1 MSRRSQWIAIAAGVL
16 LLAGNSALEFGCDL
30 IQTRKEAAALRG
42 DNPAAML
49 RPRMVSVLLS
59 TNPSLGPIT
68 SERIADAVLRCA
80 REQFLPPDLV
90 LAVLLVES
98 SARPAVRSAKGAIGL
113 MQVMPHMFEE
123 LSLPGNVAHIEANIE
138 AGCLLL
144 ADNIRRL
151 GEEDGISAY
160 FWGRRIQGEGY
171 LRRVRMVRR
180 DLARQPLSEST
191 RGRG

>member
-1 MSRRSQWIAIAAGVL
+1 
-16 LLAGNSALEFGCDL
+16 
-30 IQTRKEAAALRG
+30 
-42 DNPAAML
+42 
-49 RPRMVSVLLS
+49 MVSVLLS

-68 SERIADAVLRCA
+68 SERIADAVLRCS
-80 REQFLPPDLV
+80 REQVLPPDLV

-180 DLARQPLSEST
+180 DLAWHPLSEST